1 MNKIRLTF
9 TFLFFLSKVNFA
21 IDTATQISIL
31 NSIQTASVKV
41 GTAIFE
47 LDLGYL

>member
-21 IDTATQISIL
+21 IDTAQISIL